1 MFPTE
6 FKYATQVWLT
16 SVLIAPFL
24 FFIIPVGTVGTGD
37 FSLKGALSYWG
48 LLVMFG
54 GLLSIPS
61 WLALMFFVKMINRM
75 DKSIFNKKLIIQGL
89 CIVLGIVPFFAFFGF
104 RNAADL
110 AISIPYIITLSV
122 GLWYFP
128 LKKRKEEDIM
138 EQLMN

>member
-61 WLALMFFVKMINRM
+61 WLALMFSVKMINRM

-89 CIVLGIVPFFAFFGF
+89 CIVLGIAPFFAFFGF

-128 LKKRKEEDIM
+128 VKKRKEEDIM

>member
-61 WLALMFFVKMINRM
+61 WLALMFFVKMVNRM
-75 DKSIFNKKLIIQGL
+75 DKSIFNKKIIIQGL
-89 CIVLGIVPFFAFFGF
+89 CMILGIAPFFAFFGF

-128 LKKRKEEDIM
+128 LKESKEKDIM

>member
-1 MFPTE
+1 MIPTE

-24 FFIIPVGTVGTGD
+24 FFIMPIGSIGTGD

-54 GLLSIPS
+54 GLFSIPS
-61 WLALMFFVKMINRM
+61 WLALMFFVKMINGM
-75 DKSIFNKKLIIQGL
+75 DKSILNKKLIIQGL
-89 CIVLGIVPFFAFFGF
+89 CIILGIAPFFAFFGF
-104 RNAADL
+104 RNTADL
-110 AISIPYIITLSV
+110 AISAPYIIMLSI

-128 LKKRKEEDIM
+128 LKRTKEKDTI
-138 EQLMN
+138 EQLMS